1 LWTFFAGSG
10 TTLNAVNLLNEQ
22 DGYNRRCIIV
32 TNNELSK
39 KQTKALLK
47 AGETPGSEKWESNGI
62 CRAVTWPRTKYTILG
77 KRENGEE
84 LEGEYGFFSDDENR
98 RLSDGFEANVEYFRL
113 GFVDKNSVSL
123 GRQFKQILPLL
134 WLKSGA
140 KGARPELDDDTED
153 PDMMICPENEFA
165 VLVDE
170 TRFGEFSAQVNHDEK
185 IKTVYLVTNSDEA
198 FREMNE
204 GIKADFT
211 YQLYRDYVDN
221 FSIGGRRNLG

>member
-1 LWTFFAGSG
+1 
-10 TTLNAVNLLNEQ
+10 
-22 DGYNRRCIIV
+22 
-32 TNNELSK
+32 
-39 KQTKALLK
+39 
-47 AGETPGSEKWESNGI
+47 
-62 CRAVTWPRTKYTILG
+62 
-77 KRENGEE
+77 
-84 LEGEYGFFSDDENR
+84 
-98 RLSDGFEANVEYFRL
+98 
-113 GFVDKNSVSL
+113 
-123 GRQFKQILPLL
+123 
-134 WLKSGA
+134 
-140 KGARPELDDDTED
+140 
-153 PDMMICPENEFA
+153 MMICPENEFA